1 MKMSKAIEIATEA
14 LRRHYFLFMSL
25 SEEERPDCIGSGTY
39 VLLNSK
45 HYILTAAHVIEE
57 LLKIQKSNSFIGDT
71 GVRRISW
78 SIACILEGGRE
89 TFGKFVCSGDG
100 GTFKHISQYFDVG
113 ILPLSLSVVKHYAD
127 LGFYPYNLDTRKDRT
142 FLGDGILFVTGTS
155 NYELQVDE
163 EKREHKSQSKV
174 IQVLGDQET
183 GNICRTDRNKERVT
197 VSVFND
203 EKNPIEDY
211 GAFSG
216 GGLWKISMEDNTTS
230 LVGVIV
236 EAISSWSLITCYVP
250 DSLHEA
256 ISIL

>member
-1 MKMSKAIEIATEA
+1 MKISKAIEISTEA

-25 SEEERPDCIGSGTY
+25 SEEGRPDCLGSGTY
-39 VLLNSK
+39 VLLNNK
-45 HYILTAAHVIEE
+45 HYILTAAHVIKE
-57 LLKIQKSNSFIGDT
+57 LLKIHQSNSFIGDT
-71 GVRRISW
+71 EIKRISW
-78 SIACILEGGRE
+78 SIACLLEGRRE
-89 TFGKFVCSGDG
+89 TFGKFVCSGERD
-100 GTFKHISQYFDVG
+100 TFEHISQHLDVG
-113 ILPLSLSVVKHYAD
+113 ILPLSPSVVKHYAD
-127 LGFYPYNLDTRKDRT
+127 LGFYPYDLDERKSQT
-142 FLGDGILFVTGTS
+142 FLGDGVLFVTGTS

-163 EKREHKSQSKV
+163 EKRQHKSQSKV
-174 IQVLGDQET
+174 VQVLGDPAT

-197 VSVFND
+197 FSVFND

-216 GGLWKISMEDNTTS
+216 GGLWKISLEDNTAS

-250 DSLHEA
+250 DSLHDS